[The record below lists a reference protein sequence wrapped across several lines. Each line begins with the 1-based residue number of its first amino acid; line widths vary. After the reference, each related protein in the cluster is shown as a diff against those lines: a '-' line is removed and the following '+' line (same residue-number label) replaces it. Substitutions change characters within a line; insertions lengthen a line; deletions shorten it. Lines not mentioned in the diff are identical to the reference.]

1 MLILDDSVSAVDT
14 RTEKA
19 ILKNLRA
26 TRAGRTTILIAHRIS
41 TIESLDKILFLDDG
55 RLLDAG
61 THQELLDRCPDYR
74 KMVELQKLEEEG
86 GEAHA

>member
-1 MLILDDSVSAVDT
+1 MVVLPARVARRFFRMAFSVLVSTAET
-14 RTEKA
+14 
-19 ILKNLRA
+19 LSS
-26 TRAGRTTILIAHRIS
+26 RIS

-55 RLLDAG
+55 KLLDAG